1 MEEMPGKSGESCSRQ
16 PVLMCSSCWK
26 IQPPEDELAFDVDQ
40 WVEPGT
46 FMAAAVARS
55 RHYLLVDA
63 FCEGC
68 LSDMMERAEAVI
80 PTTAHERLNA

>member
-1 MEEMPGKSGESCSRQ
+1 MNPTNGYERESPGRQ

-26 IQPPEDELAFDVDQ
+26 IQPPEDELTFDVDQ
-40 WVEPGT
+40 WVDPTT

-63 FCEGC
+63 FCDVC
-68 LSDMMERAEAVI
+68 LSEMMDQTETVNQARNQ
-80 PTTAHERLNA
+80 ERLNA

>member
-1 MEEMPGKSGESCSRQ
+1 MDLRNNCDSPSRQ

-26 IQPPEDELAFDVDQ
+26 IQPPEDELTFDVDQ
-40 WVEPGT
+40 WVDPTT

-68 LSDMMERAEAVI
+68 LSEMMDRAEAV
-80 PTTAHERLNA
+80 TQTSSQERLNA